1 MNDEASVR
9 CQYELLRPSLD
20 ERGRRLFAASQVR
33 ALGYGGL
40 SLVARATGIAPSTIG
55 RGLKELDQGATR
67 SDRQRR
73 PGGGRKRLVET
84 DATLESDLLSLI
96 GPMTLGCPERPLLWV
111 SKSLEKLAVA
121 LRAMGHTVSANTVR
135 RLLRHLGFSRQ
146 GNAKANEGRGHPDR
160 DAQFN
165 HINARVLEFQAA
177 DQPVISVDTKK
188 KELIGN
194 YKNAGTEWRPEGH
207 PRRVNVHDFENKE
220 LGKAIPYGVYD
231 VADNSGWVSIGVTHD
246 TAQFAVNAVRLWWE
260 KMGRGRYPGADRVMI
275 TADGGGSNGSRV
287 RLWKRELQALADDT
301 GLTISVCHY
310 PPGTS
315 KWNKIEHRLFCH
327 ISQNWRG
334 RPLTSRLAVVEL
346 IAATTTTTGLTVA
359 CEVDP
364 TEYQKGIKVNLE
376 EMENLSITRDDFH
389 PEWNYTI
396 SPRANVRAVI
406 LA

>member
-1 MNDEASVR
+1 
-9 CQYELLRPSLD
+9 
-20 ERGRRLFAASQVR
+20 
-33 ALGYGGL
+33 
-40 SLVARATGIAPSTIG
+40 
-55 RGLKELDQGATR
+55 
-67 SDRQRR
+67 
-73 PGGGRKRLVET
+73 
-84 DATLESDLLSLI
+84 
-96 GPMTLGCPERPLLWV
+96 MTLGCPERPLLWV

-287 RLWKRELQALADDT
+287 RLWKRELQALADET
-301 GLTISVCHY
+301 GLSISVCHY

-364 TEYQKGIKVNLE
+364 TEYQKGIKVNRE

-396 SPRANVRAVI
+396 SPRANVRPVI
-406 LA
+406 LACALTTASAKPCSVSCAAMCPAGGARFAIV